1 MFGALSDRWSRS
13 VGSGGCVAFADCLT
27 VFLLAVVHLVL
38 VHGLDVLRVVPLVPG
53 VQPKDAVALVPFPP
67 FFCRP
72 FFLLV
77 A

>member
-1 MFGALSDRWSRS
+1 M
-13 VGSGGCVAFADCLT
+13 GSGGYVSFADYL
-27 VFLLAVVHLVL
+27 VVLSLAIIHLVL

-53 VQPKDAVALVPFPP
+53 VQPKDAVALVPFPS